1 MKDKQL
7 WIGTN
12 WKMTKTLAEGL
23 DYCQQVK
30 TIKQTISSPINLFVI
45 PPYTSLPR
53 LKEELADSDLLLGA
67 QNMHWEDRGAYT
79 GEISPL
85 MLKEIGIDLI
95 ELGHSERRQYYNEN
109 DYDINKKVH
118 AALRH
123 NIKPLIC
130 IGENKQQKDYQLSYE
145 VLAQQLKVCLTG
157 VEVDQLPNVLIAYE
171 PVWAIGE
178 NGLPAEADYVSE
190 IHDHLRSVLVELYGE
205 AGQEV
210 PLLYGGS
217 VNTENFKGYLASKNV
232 NGLFI
237 GRAAWNTESFE
248 EILTHIDTHF
258 SSYVK

>member
-12 WKMTKTLAEGL
+12 WKMTKTLSEGV
-23 DYCQQVK
+23 DYCKQVK
-30 TIKQTISSPINLFVI
+30 EIAGGLSSPLNLFVI
-45 PPYTSLPR
+45 PPYTSLSI

-109 DYDINKKVH
+109 DFDINKKVH

-123 NIKPLIC
+123 EIKPLIC
-130 IGENKQQKDYQLSYE
+130 IGENKQQKDFHLSFE

-157 VEVDQLPNVLIAYE
+157 VTKEQLPSILIAYE

-178 NGLPAEADYVSE
+178 NGLPAEAGYVSE
-190 IHDHLRSVLVELYGE
+190 VHDYLRTVLVDLYAE
-205 AGQEV
+205 AGHDV

-217 VNTENFKGYLASKNV
+217 VNTENFKGYLQSENV

-237 GRAAWNTESFE
+237 GRAAWNTASFE
-248 EILTHIDTHF
+248 EILIHIDRNF
-258 SSYVK
+258 QLYV